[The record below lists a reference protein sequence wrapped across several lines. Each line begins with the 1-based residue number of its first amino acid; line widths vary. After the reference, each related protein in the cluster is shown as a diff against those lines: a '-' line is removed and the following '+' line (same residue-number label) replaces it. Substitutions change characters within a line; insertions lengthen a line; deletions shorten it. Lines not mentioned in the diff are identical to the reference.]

1 MDILPEGIV
10 LYAAVVFAV
19 AGLAMGG
26 YFLLRS
32 SPLTPDEREQKRRAH
47 LSQTG
52 RVTEARIIE
61 TLEDDSERERGESG
75 ISLLR
80 YSYEVRGVE
89 YQASQDVRFYE
100 QRIDLSKVAAGQPA
114 SVKFDPQNH
123 ANSILLAEDWSGL

>member
-19 AGLAMGG
+19 AGLAMGA

-61 TLEDDSERERGESG
+61 TLEDGGGGESG

-89 YQASQDVRFYE
+89 YQASQDVRFYD
-100 QRIDLSKVAAGQPA
+100 QRIDLSQVAAGQPA

-123 ANSILLAEDWSGL
+123 ANSIILAEDWSGL